1 MTLSPVDDYILNFFV
16 FIIMGRSNGTSPA
29 FDYPPATQ
37 SRELNMEQ
45 QSSSQELH
53 HQIFGSILDKTGMSP
68 YLLLSAD
75 NYQTALKQASK
86 MMNNRGFDLI
96 GNGELPKSE
105 HERAK
110 NYITRTYKY
119 FFNLMFPFVKAQL
132 NGLLALN
139 SSNADLYRKSLQ
151 AIVQVESILNN
162 TGFQAIANE
171 DPRHLFLLASS
182 GKYPAVFH
190 GYQGKNLEIPLEW
203 QQTACS
209 MLKMGYLIKSIEE
222 VSQDI
227 NDYAQLGFFLEAE
240 KQSLDDLFS
249 YDWENPKHIPESESA
264 QNAFVKISTFFHKLK
279 DSITFDDQQNWFVFD
294 SGDGVRVN
302 IMEIKARLKSPESM
316 VTKLGKDLEGEANDI
331 RDILAITFILK
342 ERDDTLKLF
351 HALQKKGVILQE
363 NTSSLSITQTLF
375 DDPESMIDAVR
386 RLMISLSQSA
396 GHEETPSEQELLA
409 NAKTFYEAL
418 SMNAAK
424 NLYSS
429 LGHRKFQCKISF
441 SLPIHRD
448 AETHKIMI
456 PGTPI
461 YATRNQIAKKTQQH
475 TLGVELRISD
485 EESWRSSEQ
494 KGDSHHDA
502 YKFRQLI
509 SVMNRVFKNVFNVPK
524 ERIAQLKIDQSRLFS

>member
-1 MTLSPVDDYILNFFV
+1 
-16 FIIMGRSNGTSPA
+16 
-29 FDYPPATQ
+29 
-37 SRELNMEQ
+37 MEQ
-45 QSSSQELH
+45 RSSSQELH
-53 HQIFGSILDKTGMSP
+53 HEIFGSILDRTEMSP

-75 NYQTALKQASK
+75 NYQKALKQAAK
-86 MMNNRGFDLI
+86 MMSTRGFDMI
-96 GNGELPKSE
+96 GNGELQESE
-105 HERAK
+105 RERAK
-110 NYITRTYKY
+110 NYVNRTYNY
-119 FFNLMFPFVKAQL
+119 FFNWMFPFVKTQL

-139 SSNADLYRKSLQ
+139 SINADLYRINLL
-151 AIVQVESILNN
+151 AIGQVESILNN
-162 TGFQAIANE
+162 AGFQKLVNE

-190 GYQGKNLEIPLEW
+190 GYQGKYLKIPHEW
-203 QQTACS
+203 QQAACS

-222 VSQDI
+222 ESQDI
-227 NDYAQLGFFLEAE
+227 NDYAQLGFFLETE
-240 KQSLDDLFS
+240 SQSLDDLYN
-249 YDWENPKHIPESESA
+249 YDWENPKLIPASESA

-279 DSITFDDQQNWFVFD
+279 ESITFAEQKNWHVFD
-294 SGDGVRVN
+294 SGDGVRVD
-302 IMEIKARLKSPESM
+302 ITEIKARLKSPESM
-316 VTKLGKDLEGEANDI
+316 VTKLGKDLEGEAYDI

-342 ERDDTLKLF
+342 DKDDTLKLF

-363 NTSSLSITQTLF
+363 NTASLSITQTLF
-375 DDPESMIDAVR
+375 DDPESRKEAVR

-396 GHEETPSEQELLA
+396 GHEEASTEQELLA

-424 NLYSS
+424 NQHSS

-448 AETHKIMI
+448 AKTHKIMI

-461 YATRNQIAKKTQQH
+461 YARRNLVDKKTQQH

-494 KGDSHHDA
+494 KGDSHHNA

-509 SVMNRVFKNVFNVPK
+509 SVMNRIFKNVFHVPK
-524 ERIAQLKIDQSRLFS
+524 ESIVQLKKDQSSLFS